1 MFTNGCVP
9 LLTDR
14 RVAIA
19 VVLGISAVF
28 ALAGWRYL
36 SGESQV
42 VSNARA
48 PVIAA
53 AKPQAL
59 AAANEAST
67 SLNQLDLSQ
76 QLLVDDL
83 QLLQGRVTAQDSE
96 IRRLRTELQA
106 LGQKYE
112 TLSSF
117 ASTASAAKEVKP
129 APTVQPPK
137 KKKKRYVKRS
147 KKRGNA

>member
-1 MFTNGCVP
+1 

-19 VVLGISAVF
+19 VVLGITGVF

-36 SGESQV
+36 SGESQA
-42 VSNARA
+42 VSTVRA
-48 PVIAA
+48 PIVAA

-59 AAANEAST
+59 AAASDASA

-83 QLLQGRVTAQDSE
+83 QLLQGRVTAQDTE
-96 IRRLRTELQA
+96 IKRLRGELQV
-106 LGQKYE
+106 LSQKYE

-117 ASTASAAKEVKP
+117 ASTAKEVKP
-129 APTVQPPK
+129 EPTVQPPK
-137 KKKKRYVKRS
+137 KKKKRVVKRS
-147 KKRGNA
+147 KKRGTA

>member
-1 MFTNGCVP
+1 

-19 VVLGISAVF
+19 VVLGITAVF

-36 SGESQV
+36 SGESQAVSTARVPV
-42 VSNARA
+42 V
-48 PVIAA
+48 AA

-59 AAANEAST
+59 VGASDASA

-83 QLLQGRVTAQDSE
+83 QLLQGRVAAQDTE
-96 IRRLRTELQA
+96 IKRLRNELQA
-106 LGQKYE
+106 LSQKYE

-117 ASTASAAKEVKP
+117 ASTVSAAKEVKP
-129 APTVQPPK
+129 EPSVQPPK
-137 KKKKRYVKRS
+137 KKKKRFVKRS